1 MFCGDDSTQSR
12 NSFTTFIRNKEKNGY
27 RTQPV
32 LPQDLPNLLG
42 KIGEQ
47 SLFAEKIL
55 YVTEG
60 LETVPFRKS
69 AKIKKDSFFESI
81 AFISRSKNLE
91 VVTWEEEKQARL
103 CKLKD
108 VVQVHESKLS
118 QTIFN
123 FLENIRPGNKSAFI
137 VSLRKLVESQ
147 DEMFIFIMLQ
157 RHIVSLIQ
165 AHKNKIPS
173 TISPWQKAKIV
184 AQSKTWED
192 KKLSE
197 FYNHLNK
204 IEVGMKTNNNPYG
217 IRRSLEILACHYL
230 S

>member
-12 NSFTTFIRNKEKNGY
+12 NSFTKFIRNKEENGY
-27 RTQPV
+27 RTQSV
-32 LPQDLPNLLG
+32 LPQELPNLLN

-60 LETVPFRKS
+60 LEKIPFRKS

-81 AFISRSKNLE
+81 KTISQLIEIE
-91 VVTWEEEKQARL
+91 VATWEEEKQARL

-108 VVQVHESKLS
+108 VAQIHESKLS

-123 FLENIRPGNKSAFI
+123 FLECVRPGSKNKFI
-137 VSLRKLVESQ
+137 LSLRNLIESQ
-147 DEMFIFIMLQ
+147 DEMFILIMLQ

-184 AQSKTWED
+184 SQSKTWED

-204 IEVGMKTNNNPYG
+204 IEIGIKTNNNPYG
-217 IRRSLEILACHYL
+217 IHKSLEILACHYL